1 MDKHIEQAAARALLD
16 RGAAFHIPAPF
27 LFRIFGKK
35 RVRIVVKQLRLGALL
50 YLTEIPGWDDVE
62 DLNVGDDAEQVI
74 RRMSASAVSIAIKS
88 IESNRKAVVRAVS
101 ACLLNS
107 RWKIK
112 LFRTSLSRYLMNVL
126 TVGQLQEL
134 VMWLVIYGRLE
145 PFMTIIKLLL
155 TMKVTSP
162 MNLSQKKIKRS

>member
-1 MDKHIEQAAARALLD
+1 MDKHIEQAAAHALLD

-35 RVRIVVKQLRLGALL
+35 KLRIVVKQLRLGTLV
-50 YLTEIPGWDDVE
+50 YLSEIPGWDDAE
-62 DLNVGDDAEQVI
+62 DLNVGDDAKQVI
-74 RRMSASAVSIAIKS
+74 EQMGASAVSVGLKA
-88 IESNRKAVVRAVS
+88 IESNRRAVVKAVS

-112 LFRTSLSRYLMNVL
+112 LFRTSLSRYLMKVL
-126 TVGQLQEL
+126 TVEQLQEL

-145 PFMTIIKLLL
+145 PFMTIIKLLS